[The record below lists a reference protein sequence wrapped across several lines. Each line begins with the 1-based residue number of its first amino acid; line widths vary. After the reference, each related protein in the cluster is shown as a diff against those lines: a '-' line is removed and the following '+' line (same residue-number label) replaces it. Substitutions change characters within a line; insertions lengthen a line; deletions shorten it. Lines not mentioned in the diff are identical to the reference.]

1 LIIAEL
7 PSVGMALAWF
17 RGGDPDLNL
26 TSDSGLFQT
35 TPFPGSRGSQG
46 HDEGGPSVSTV
57 SDPVTRR
64 APLPTNRGRQ
74 TQAAID
80 TAARTVIARKGIF
93 ATTIADIATEAG
105 RSTASFYNYYD
116 SKEAMVRE
124 WALRFRD
131 EVGERSRAVTQHGLS
146 NRERAH
152 QAAAAHWHTYKGRLA
167 EMISVSQLAMVNDD
181 FAHYWAEICSV
192 PISFITETVRRA
204 QAEGHCPDDDP
215 RLIAEA
221 IVAMFNQFC
230 YIQLTGHSEPDDAA
244 CIRTLANI
252 YYRAIYDRGGEPN

>member
-1 LIIAEL
+1 
-7 PSVGMALAWF
+7 M
-17 RGGDPDLNL
+17 
-26 TSDSGLFQT
+26 
-35 TPFPGSRGSQG
+35 
-46 HDEGGPSVSTV
+46 STV
-57 SDPVTRR
+57 SDSPTRR

-80 TAARTVIARKGIF
+80 TAARTVIARKGIL

-131 EVGERSRAVTQHGLS
+131 EVGERAKPVTRHGLS
-146 NRERAH
+146 TRERAH
-152 QAAAAHWHTYKGRLA
+152 QAAAAHWHAYKHRLA

-181 FAHYWAEICSV
+181 FAEHWAAMCAI
-192 PISFITETVRRA
+192 PISFIAESVRRA
-204 QAEGHCPDDDP
+204 QAEGYCPGDDP
-215 RLIAEA
+215 QLVAEA

-230 YIQLTGHSEPDDAA
+230 YIQLSGARSATSAPDDHA
-244 CIRTLANI
+244 CIQTLANI
-252 YYRAIYDRGGEPN
+252 YYRAIYSKEDR